1 MGLLPRRRSAS
12 DSEFP
17 VSQPANG
24 YFSLFGG
31 GGMSASG
38 IRVDEVTAQSVA
50 AVFACWK
57 VIFETIATV
66 PLMLYE
72 RKDERTRVR
81 ATDHRLYRTLHD
93 EANEEMSAT
102 SYWETAAYH
111 LVGWGKHFAEIEM
124 NFRGDV
130 IGLWPLIPSRTWM
143 ERKDGQ
149 RYFWTWAGRDG
160 KSSVYKRL
168 TEDRVLYIP
177 GLSFDGVGTV
187 SLIHLAR
194 EAIGQAMAVQTYG
207 SEFWANGAVPN
218 IVLKHPKKISDNN
231 VADRLRASFDSSHQ
245 GLGKRHRTA
254 ILEEGMGLEVL
265 SVDPEKAQA
274 VEIQHWV
281 LEQCARYYRMP
292 LHKIGELRR
301 STNNNIEHQD
311 LEFHRDTMQI
321 HYRRIAQAVNRQLLG
336 AGEKRAYFSE
346 FLVESLLRADSAGR
360 AALYKALFEVGGIS
374 PNEIASRENLPP
386 AAGGDRRFFPLNFGP
401 LEDVDKISAATT
413 RAMLAKVYAASGI
426 EEAA

>member
-1 MGLLPRRRSAS
+1 MSLLPRRRSAS
-12 DSEFP
+12 ADTYP
-17 VSQPANG
+17 VSQPAGG

-38 IRVDEVTAQSVA
+38 ITVDEATAQSVA
-50 AVFACWK
+50 SVFACWK

-111 LVGWGKHFAEIEM
+111 LVGWGRHFAEIEM

-143 ERKDGQ
+143 ERKDGIQ
-149 RYFWTWAGRDG
+149 YFWTWAGRDG
-160 KSSVYKRL
+160 KTSVYKRL
-168 TEDRVLYIP
+168 TPDRVLYIP
-177 GLSFDGVGTV
+177 GLSFNGIGTV
-187 SLIHLAR
+187 SLISLAK
-194 EAIGQAMAVQTYG
+194 EAIGQAMAVQAYG
-207 SEFWANGAVPN
+207 SEFWANGAVPHM
-218 IVLKHPKKISDNN
+218 VLKHPKILQNDQVANRLKANFDN
-231 VADRLRASFDSSHQ
+231 AHQ

-254 ILEEGMGLEVL
+254 ILEEGMGLEVI
-265 SVDPEKAQA
+265 SVDPEKAQV
-274 VEIQHWV
+274 VEVQRWA
-281 LEQCARYYRMP
+281 LEQVARYYRMP
-292 LHKIGELRR
+292 LHKIGELHRA
-301 STNNNIEHQD
+301 TNNNIEHQD

-321 HYRRIAQAVNRQLLG
+321 HYRRISQAVNRQLLG
-336 AGEKRAYFSE
+336 AGEKRTYFSE
-346 FLVESLLRADSAGR
+346 FLVEALLRADSVGR

-374 PNEIASRENLPP
+374 PNEIAHRENLPP
-386 AAGGDRRFFPLNFGP
+386 TPGGDRRFFPLNFGP
-401 LEDVDKISAATT
+401 LDDVDKISAATT